1 MANRKTTVPVS
12 SVGADGEQSNSKNTN
27 EIITNSQTQINVQAA
42 KMCKPQKARRN
53 PGRAGLILYL

>member
-42 KMCKPQKARRN
+42 KSRVVS
-53 PGRAGLILYL
+53 